1 MSCSVSCRWLWYGWW
16 VSAAQ
21 LVTDVGNWSHI
32 QAGAAVTLLA
42 VTGRSTLA
50 SLKTLA
56 TPVLPA
62 LKGLPALLPSAGL
75 AAAGAGAGAAAAAAP
90 GTAAAAAATAG
101 PSGTVIGVLATTLK
115 LPAAMLLKRPLA
127 AGAAAGGAGAAAAVV
142 RDATGTAAAGP
153 SSGGSGGAAGA
164 PGRAWGAVGRPL
176 QAVGDGMAHGVRS
189 AVLGLRKLAV
199 GNNRALQ
206 QLHHEPL
213 TVSEQDLAAA
223 ASAAGSRGAFWGRRS
238 SVATGD
244 QLPRKWFGF
253 RKPSNGQ
260 VAVPAAAAA
269 VVGGGVEQQ
278 QQHVGQE
285 QEHEQQR
292 LQRRPLA
299 QLGQSVGR
307 HVVWLGSAAAR
318 ASGQLALFAFGG
330 SRVAQYAAPAPAA
343 PAVAVGE
350 GSYRGEMMHSAS
362 SQQLQI
368 VQQQQAVCAAG
379 MGNRS
384 LSMPS
389 LLAAA
394 PAAGSADA
402 CAPGRVSFSVSS
414 SGHGRDGSSSCG
426 GTPLTPL
433 GGGDLLF
440 MWDSGGSSSI
450 TSSSFGSKSAGVGR
464 QTLNLPTPRISWGKR
479 ATQAMIVRQ

>member
-1 MSCSVSCRWLWYGWW
+1 
-16 VSAAQ
+16 
-21 LVTDVGNWSHI
+21 
-32 QAGAAVTLLA
+32 
-42 VTGRSTLA
+42 
-50 SLKTLA
+50 
-56 TPVLPA
+56 
-62 LKGLPALLPSAGL
+62 
-75 AAAGAGAGAAAAAAP
+75 
-90 GTAAAAAATAG
+90 
-101 PSGTVIGVLATTLK
+101 
-115 LPAAMLLKRPLA
+115 
-127 AGAAAGGAGAAAAVV
+127 
-142 RDATGTAAAGP
+142 
-153 SSGGSGGAAGA
+153 
-164 PGRAWGAVGRPL
+164 
-176 QAVGDGMAHGVRS
+176 MAHGVRS

-206 QLHHEPL
+206 QLHREPL
-213 TVSEQDLAAA
+213 VVSEQDFAAA
-223 ASAAGSRGAFWGRRS
+223 ASAAGPRGAFWGRRS
-238 SVATGD
+238 SVVTGD
-244 QLPRKWFGF
+244 QPTRKWFGF
-253 RKPSNGQ
+253 RKPGNAQ
-260 VAVPAAAAA
+260 VVVPAAAAA
-269 VVGGGVEQQ
+269 AVRGGLEQQ
-278 QQHVGQE
+278 QQPMVQE
-285 QEHEQQR
+285 QEREQQR

-343 PAVAVGE
+343 PAVIACE
-350 GSYRGEMMHSAS
+350 GSYRVGMMHSAS
-362 SQQLQI
+362 SQQLQL
-368 VQQQQAVCAAG
+368 VQQQQQQQAVCATG
-379 MGNRS
+379 MGDRS

-389 LLAAA
+389 LLVAA
-394 PAAGSADA
+394 PAAGSGDA
-402 CAPGRVSFSVSS
+402 CGPGQVSFSVSS